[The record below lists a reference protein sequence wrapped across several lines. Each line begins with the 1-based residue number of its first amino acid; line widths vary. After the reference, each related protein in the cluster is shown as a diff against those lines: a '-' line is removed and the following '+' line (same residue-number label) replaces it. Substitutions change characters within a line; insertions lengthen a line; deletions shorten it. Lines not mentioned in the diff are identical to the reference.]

1 VTGHE
6 PWVERL
12 IREAQERGEFDDL
25 PGAGRPLPSFEG
37 QDDENWW
44 IRGLIEREKLDM
56 TAALPPQLALRRE
69 FQELPLRIL
78 RESSEQ
84 RVRQLL
90 EDFNAR
96 VRELWRRPIEGPL
109 VVVRTVDVERLVGQW
124 RAHRA
129 SVRTA
134 RRPDVVPRPERRG
147 LAERLRRLFGPR
159 RRAR

>member
-129 SVRTA
+129 SVRPA
-134 RRPDVVPRPERRG
+134 RRPDVVPQPERRG